1 MKSSLMQLE
10 RSDTAKL
17 CAVFN
22 FDMEDPNVRLDDRAE
37 LVEYTR

>member
-10 RSDTAKL
+10 RSDTSKL
-17 CAVFN
+17 YAVFN
-22 FDMEDPNVRLDDRAE
+22 FDMEGPNVRLDDRAE

>member
-1 MKSSLMQLE
+1 MKSSLMQMK

-22 FDMEDPNVRLDDRAE
+22 LDMEDPNVRLDDRAE